1 MSLSLLVTGVLG
13 IPIAAA
19 EAITKPAATGSIM
32 DHLDTTTITS
42 LLAVLLILGT
52 SYAISLR
59 ALAPSTAPRFRILF
73 IWHAFDF
80 LIHTIFE
87 GSFLYNCFFTS
98 APFDPATQHPAL
110 ITNFLGRS
118 DRVFGAAY
126 GDNWATR
133 LWMVYAQAD
142 RRWAQADIT
151 VVSLELL
158 TVLGAGPLAAWICYG
173 IAKRDWR
180 VSFWM
185 VVLATGE
192 LYGGFMT
199 FAPEWLTGNLNLDGS
214 NFMFMWVYLVFFN
227 MLWVFVPL
235 YALWVSF
242 QDMGNAFRF
251 RDGIMALGQEGHT
264 TFSITK
270 GGLDT
275 SQGGEKKTK

>member
-1 MSLSLLVTGVLG
+1 MYSAMPLSLLISGLLGILG

-32 DHLDTTTITS
+32 DHLDSTTITS

-52 SYAISLR
+52 SYAVSLR
-59 ALAPSTAPRFRILF
+59 VLAPSTAPRFRILF

-87 GSFLYNCFFTS
+87 G
-98 APFDPATQHPAL
+98 
-110 ITNFLGRS
+110 

-126 GDNWATR
+126 GDNWATK

-142 RRWAQADIT
+142 RRWAQADLT
-151 VVSLELL
+151 VISLELL
-158 TVLGAGPLAAWICYG
+158 TVFLAGPLAAWICYG

-192 LYGGFMT
+192 IYGGFMT

-227 MLWVFVPL
+227 MLWVFIPL
-235 YALWVSF
+235 YALWVAF

-270 GGLDT
+270 EGLDT
-275 SQGGEKKTK
+275 CQEGEKKTK